1 MRKAHDT
8 LMTLCDGDLSRLQA
22 ASLHDKLGDA
32 GEHAL
37 LALAAA
43 YLVHVSITPQGDPV
57 ARFHL
62 DNGAMLSRINL
73 RGNMAAAG
81 LKQSCG
87 LMVNYLYH
95 LEKIEASHARFRA
108 GEVTRSR
115 EVAALL

>member
-1 MRKAHDT
+1 M
-8 LMTLCDGDLSRLQA
+8 
-22 ASLHDKLGDA
+22 HDKLGEA
-32 GEHAL
+32 GERAL
-37 LALAAA
+37 LALGAT
-43 YLVHVSITPQGDPV
+43 YLVHASPTPQGDPV

-62 DNGAMLSRINL
+62 DNGARLERINL
-73 RGNMAAAG
+73 RGNISAPG